1 MSSGK
6 SNKSSKG
13 IKRKEKEEDKATHS
27 GLGKSETN
35 DKRVCSGGKEFE
47 VSDSPLLT
55 LVKAAATINPTQ
67 FALPTE
73 MLLPSSFP
81 GEAKRKCLKSKNI
94 SLGNITHSS
103 VAEDVLMDTS
113 KTLVC

>member
-1 MSSGK
+1 MQPDDDRTSVSSGK
-6 SNKSSKG
+6 SNKSAKG

-55 LVKAAATINPTQ
+55 LVKAAAAVNPTQ
-67 FALPTE
+67 FSLPPE

-81 GEAKRKCLKSKNI
+81 GEAKCKCWKSINI
-94 SLGNITHSS
+94 
-103 VAEDVLMDTS
+103 
-113 KTLVC
+113 